1 MDRYKKV
8 IRIFL
13 IIFAVI
19 LVAAIGLYVYFS
31 LAFSIFS
38 RDYYDD
44 LIIQSPDGKGF
55 LIIKEWS
62 FLLGSGAEVYYV
74 KGEKDWWF
82 NKTELGETGVGD
94 DGYCP
99 FQDGKYIIDWQEDYV
114 EIKYYTAVPAQS
126 PKDPDTWRVDR
137 FDLP

>member
-1 MDRYKKV
+1 MMDRYKKV

-13 IIFAVI
+13 IIIAVI
-19 LVAAIGLYVYFS
+19 LVIAIGFYVY
-31 LAFSIFS
+31 LLHAFS
-38 RDYYDD
+38 RNYHDD
-44 LIIQSPDGKGF
+44 LIIQSPDGEGF

-82 NKTELGETGVGD
+82 NKTKLGETGVGD

-114 EIKYYTAVPAQS
+114 EIKYYAAVPAQS
-126 PKDPDTWRVDR
+126 PKYPDTWRVDR